1 MVVAFLLLLVIAL
14 LLGIGVVVQAA
25 TWLIWLA
32 LVLGVLWI
40 VGWFVGAGAA
50 AASEAVGEA
59 RRRRW
64 YSW

>member
-25 TWLIWLA
+25 MWLIWLA
-32 LVLGVLWI
+32 LILGVLWI

-50 AASEAVGEA
+50 AGSAAVDGS

-64 YSW
+64 YGW

>member
-14 LLGIGVVVQAA
+14 LLGIGVLVQAA
-25 TWLIWLA
+25 TGLIWLA
-32 LVLGVLWI
+32 LILGVLWI
-40 VGWFVGAGAA
+40 VGWFVGAGAT
-50 AASEAVGEA
+50 AASEAVDGS

>member
-25 TWLIWLA
+25 MWLIWLA
-32 LVLGVLWI
+32 LILGVLWI

-50 AASEAVGEA
+50 AGSEAVDGS